1 MAQEIWFEESYKEA
15 LGLLVRDDSGETEK
29 LLGEIILWEETNPFP
44 SDQPHAGWEWYAVHA
59 DPRTLNSLVARRIL
73 SITLKTNNYTYYRMT
88 CREAVK
94 KALKEFSGLTE
105 VKEEVREI
113 PGNLFDIVI
122 GHEDKKEILRR
133 CLNSEK
139 PLHTLL
145 WGSPASAKTLIL
157 EELRR
162 LPGSHFV
169 LGSSL
174 SKAGLYEILFLNRP
188 KYLILDELDKVDDTH
203 NLSGLLSLMERG
215 HISETKYKRHK
226 AIDLETWVFAS
237 ANNIRGIPEELMSRF
252 VPLQFRDY
260 TPDEFVEV
268 VTTLL
273 REREGLPDWLALHI
287 AKAVL
292 QTFRTRDV
300 RDAIQCARLL
310 REPTKEDVNQIIGI
324 LKRQM

>member
-1 MAQEIWFEESYKEA
+1 MAQSLWFVEVYGEA
-15 LGLLVRDDSGETEK
+15 LGLLVRDDSGDMEK
-29 LLGEIILWEETNPFP
+29 MLREMVEWEKEHPPVSPNDGF
-44 SDQPHAGWEWYAVHA
+44 EWYAVHG
-59 DPRTLNSLVARRIL
+59 DPRTLNSLVTRRVL
-73 SITLKTNNYTYYRMT
+73 SITMKSNNYTCYRLT
-88 CREAVK
+88 CREAVE
-94 KALKEFSGLTE
+94 KALAEFSSLEGAN
-105 VKEEVREI
+105 EEETWEI
-113 PGNLFDIVI
+113 PPDLFDIVI
-122 GHEDKKEILRR
+122 GHEDKKEIIRR
-133 CLNSEK
+133 CLRSEK
-139 PLHTLL
+139 PLHALL
-145 WGSPASAKTLIL
+145 WGSPASAKTLML

-162 LPGSHFV
+162 LPGNHFV

-174 SKAGLYEILFLNRP
+174 SKAGLYEILFVNRP
-188 KYLILDELDKVDDTH
+188 RYLVLDELDKVDDAH

-237 ANNIRGIPEELMSRF
+237 ANNIRGIPDELMSRF

-268 VTTLL
+268 VTTIL

-287 AKAVL
+287 AKSIL

-310 REPTKEDVNQIIGI
+310 KEHTKEDADTIINI
-324 LKRQM
+324 LRRQA